1 MDEVSMP
8 ISSIRHP
15 LAASGVPRMR
25 DGGYY
30 RLASNARPTAFAHP
44 ASGPA
49 PIAER
54 RAACKRSLMAG
65 VARAQRPARRGVEL
79 RPEQLRRRLDPEKL
93 RFSSTAEVA
102 PLVGTIGQPR
112 ALDALEYGLAVGT
125 HGFNVFVSGLPGSGR
140 LTTVLDYLGTL
151 AATKAPPSDWVYVHD
166 FGNPDRPNAIQLPA
180 GRGAELARAMD
191 EFVEA
196 ARREISQA
204 FESEE
209 YDRRQREIAAEIAA
223 EREREEEE
231 LTQFAA
237 ERMIALKTTLMGV
250 ASVPLVDGKPITRE
264 QFERLSEEQQAAIT
278 NATAEVEERA
288 AGFVRQVRRLGQ
300 EAARRG
306 HELEQEVALFASE
319 PLFRELEERFAE
331 EPEVLAYLEAVKTD
345 LLANLAD
352 FREDEERPQLPFGLG
367 ARPRDLSR
375 YSVNVLVD
383 NGAAEGAP
391 VVVERNPTYY
401 NLLGRIEYRASF
413 GAMATDFREI
423 KAGALHRANGGFL
436 VLDALDVLR
445 HPFAWEALK
454 RALAAGEA
462 RIESL
467 GEEFSAV
474 PIATLRPEPIPL
486 AVKVVLLGSP
496 VLYHLLYQLDD
507 DFRELYKVKAD
518 FAPELA
524 WTAEHERNYAAFV
537 SRWVREN
544 DLRHFDRAAVA
555 RLIEHGARLRESQR
569 KLSTRLLEIS
579 DLVSEASF
587 WAEREGH
594 DLVREAD
601 VELAI
606 RKREYRSSLLEER
619 IHELVEDGTLL
630 IETAGERVGQVNG
643 LAILDLGDYVF
654 ARPTRVSARTSL
666 GRGGIASIEREIELS
681 GPIHSKGFMILSG
694 YLAATYAQE
703 WPLAVSASLT
713 FEQSYDE
720 IEGDSASATE
730 LYALLS
736 ALSGLPLAQD
746 VAVTGSVD
754 QHGRVQAVGGVT
766 RKVEGFYAVC
776 KARGLTGAQGVVIP
790 ATNVRN
796 LMLDEEVVEAV
807 RRGEFHV
814 WAVRTIDEG
823 IELLTGRRAGRRRAD
838 GSYPPDSVHGLVAA
852 RLADYAERMRAFGE
866 AEPEEEREGRSA

>member
-1 MDEVSMP
+1 MAE
-8 ISSIRHP
+8 I
-15 LAASGVPRMR
+15 
-25 DGGYY
+25 
-30 RLASNARPTAFAHP
+30 ARQQRSA
-44 ASGPA
+44 
-49 PIAER
+49 R
-54 RAACKRSLMAG
+54 RA
-65 VARAQRPARRGVEL
+65 RAL
-79 RPEQLRRRLDPEKL
+79 RPEQLRRRLAPEKL
-93 RFSSTAEVA
+93 RFASTAEVE

-151 AATKAPPSDWVYVHD
+151 APTKARPSDWVYVHN
-166 FGNPDRPNAIQLPA
+166 FGNADRPNTIELPA
-180 GRGAELARAMD
+180 GRGSELRRALD

-196 ARREISQA
+196 AQREVPRA

-209 YDRRQREIAAEIAA
+209 FDRRKREIAAETAA
-223 EREREEEE
+223 EQEHEEQALEK
-231 LTQFAA
+231 FAA

-264 QFERLSEEQQAAIT
+264 RFEQLPEEQQEAI
-278 NATAEVEERA
+278 AKASSEVEERA

-300 EAARRG
+300 EAARRVRK
-306 HELEQEVALFASE
+306 LEQEVALFATE
-319 PLFRELEERFAE
+319 PLFRELEERFTE
-331 EPEVLAYLEAVKTD
+331 EPKVLAYLEDVKKD
-345 LLANLAD
+345 LLASLED
-352 FREDEERPQLPFGLG
+352 FRAEEEDPQLPLGLG
-367 ARPRDLSR
+367 ARHRDLTR
-375 YSVNVLVD
+375 YAVNVLVD
-383 NGAAEGAP
+383 NRGAEGAP

-413 GAMATDFREI
+413 GAMVTDFREI
-423 KAGALHRANGGFL
+423 KPGALHRANGGYL

-454 RALAAGEA
+454 RALAGSEA

-486 AVKVVLLGSP
+486 ELKVVLLGSP
-496 VLYHLLYQLDD
+496 ALYHLLYQLDE
-507 DFRELYKVKAD
+507 DFRELFKVKAE
-518 FAPELA
+518 FAPELD
-524 WTAEHERNYAAFV
+524 WTAEHQGNYAAFV
-537 SRWVREN
+537 SRWVREH

-569 KLSTRLLEIS
+569 KLSARLLEIS

-587 WAEREGH
+587 WAEAEGH
-594 DLVREAD
+594 ELVEAED

-606 RKREYRSSLLEER
+606 RKREYRSNLIEER
-619 IHELVEDGTLL
+619 IRELVKDGTLV
-630 IETAGERVGQVNG
+630 IETEGERVGQVNG
-643 LAILDLGDYVF
+643 LSILDLGDYSF
-654 ARPTRVSARTSL
+654 GRPTRVSARTSL

-694 YLAATYAQE
+694 YLAATYAQD
-703 WPLAVSASLT
+703 WPLAVSATIT

-720 IEGDSASATE
+720 IEGDSASSTE

-736 ALSGLPLAQD
+736 ALSGLPLAQEI
-746 VAVTGSVD
+746 AVTGSVD

-766 RKVEGFYAVC
+766 RKVEGFYATC
-776 KARGLTGAQGVVIP
+776 KARGLTGTQGVLVP
-790 ATNVRN
+790 AANVRN
-796 LMLDEEVVEAV
+796 LMLDAEVVEAV
-807 RRGEFHV
+807 RRGDFHV
-814 WAVRTIDEG
+814 WAVRTVDDG

-838 GSYPPDSVHGLVAA
+838 GSYPSDSVHGLVAA
-852 RLADYAERMRAFGE
+852 RLAEYADRLREFAE
-866 AEPEEEREGRSA
+866 AEPEEDEKRRRP